1 MAKKEVAYRA
11 SVVENFGEGEN
22 EGSKWIDVGVAFAH
36 QDGKGFDIVLARGI
50 SVSDR
55 IVLREP
61 LPPKDRS

>member
-1 MAKKEVAYRA
+1 MAKKEVAFRA

-36 QDGKGFDIVLARGI
+36 GDGKGYDVVLAKGI

-61 LPPKDRS
+61 LPPKTKD

>member
-1 MAKKEVAYRA
+1 MAKKEVAFRA

-22 EGSKWIDVGVAFAH
+22 EVSKWIDVGVAFAH
-36 QDGKGFDIVLARGI
+36 NDGKGFDVVLAKGL

-61 LPPKDRS
+61 LPAKPKD